1 MNHIFHR
8 DRWKVHDPRFALLRL
23 YPYITF
29 TSYTHKYRSTENAYY
44 HPFPLLNDILRVD
57 PNLRSIIKKRKNL
70 SLLSNLLSSSIKR
83 KHCNLRWNEEV
94 RRIFGEEQEEKERKN
109 KTTIIGCK
117 WEKKGDEKKFWN
129 NKSISA
135 RIDRFPAIIVSRH
148 CARQIAA
155 MLTRRDLKR
164 KASRY

>member
-70 SLLSNLLSSSIKR
+70 SLLSNLLSSSKENPATCDGTMKFEEFLARSR
-83 KHCNLRWNEEV
+83 KKKKEKI
-94 RRIFGEEQEEKERKN
+94 RRRSSVASGRRKGTRRNFG
-109 KTTIIGCK
+109 IIRVSPR
-117 WEKKGDEKKFWN
+117 E
-129 NKSISA
+129 S
-135 RIDRFPAIIVSRH
+135 IVSPPLSFLDIVQDKLPR
-148 CARQIAA
+148 C
-155 MLTRRDLKR
+155 
-164 KASRY
+164 

>member
-57 PNLRSIIKKRKNL
+57 PNLRSIIKKRKNRYFL
-70 SLLSNLLSSSIKR
+70 IFYLLPSKENTATCDGTKKLEEFLARSRKKKKEKIRRRSSVANGRR
-83 KHCNLRWNEEV
+83 KGT
-94 RRIFGEEQEEKERKN
+94 RRNFG
-109 KTTIIGCK
+109 IIRVSPR
-117 WEKKGDEKKFWN
+117 E
-129 NKSISA
+129 S
-135 RIDRFPAIIVSRH
+135 IVSPPLSFLDIVQDKLPR
-148 CARQIAA
+148 C
-155 MLTRRDLKR
+155 
-164 KASRY
+164 

>member
-70 SLLSNLLSSSIKR
+70 SLLSNLLSSSIER

-109 KTTIIGCK
+109 KTTIIGCE

>member
-70 SLLSNLLSSSIKR
+70 SLLSNLLSSSIER

-94 RRIFGEEQEEKERKN
+94 GRIFGEEQEEKKEKIKRSSVASGRRKGTRRN
-109 KTTIIGCK
+109 FGIIRVSPR
-117 WEKKGDEKKFWN
+117 E
-129 NKSISA
+129 S
-135 RIDRFPAIIVSRH
+135 IVSPPLSFLDIVQDKLPR
-148 CARQIAA
+148 C
-155 MLTRRDLKR
+155 
-164 KASRY
+164 